1 MASVT
6 LYRKYRPQTFA
17 DIVNQEHVKSTI
29 QQELITGKLPHA
41 FLFYGPRGIGKTTSA
56 RVLAKAL
63 NCTKR
68 KKDEGEPCN
77 ACDSCKNIT
86 EGKSLNLVEVDAAS
100 QTGVDN
106 VRDNIIANARV
117 AVKGDE
123 YKVFIIDEVH
133 MLSTSSFN
141 ALLKTLEEPPERVLF
156 ILATTEIHKIP
167 ETIISRCQRFD
178 FHPVESTL
186 LKDYLTELVKK
197 EERKVDEAVIATIV
211 KKSTGHIRDAMS
223 LLGQV
228 LSIPG
233 DITPES
239 ASLVLPVSNMEHVI
253 RFFDLVSTAKMSE
266 GMLLLDELG
275 KQGLRFQHYCTE
287 LIEFAHE
294 MMLMIIG
301 SHPDVFE
308 GIVGNDQL
316 EQIKTISQ
324 RYSAEKLLWSIDI
337 LMKRREQLKNYNEG
351 KLPLELAIV
360 ELSKQPQQKTVPQS
374 VAQPA
379 PPPVE
384 SPSPAKPAP
393 LPKAPVENI
402 NKKTA
407 NLQSGKT
414 ANKEESQVLS
424 PPGHKDGGS
433 AFADATVD
441 RDVTRS
447 KATSDRGGVNAKLAN
462 LQSNKATKNDEIVLE
477 SVELD
482 PSAPLATF
490 EEIEGV
496 WREFMN
502 KLSDTSH
509 SLFIVMKTG
518 ELRKSENGGPLLVFR
533 FQMHYDHVARS
544 KALLVEHGAKILP
557 GKKMDFELTI
567 DENMDYATGG
577 DVEEPKQEEKEA
589 LLNEF
594 SQLAEAFGGSVME

>member
-17 DIVNQEHVKSTI
+17 EIVNQEHVKSTI

-63 NCTKR
+63 NCSTR
-68 KKDEGEPCN
+68 KSTEGEPCN
-77 ACDSCKNIT
+77 TCDSCKNIT
-86 EGKSLNLVEVDAAS
+86 AGKSLNLIEVDAAS
-100 QTGVDN
+100 QTGVEN
-106 VRDNIIANARV
+106 IRDNIIANARV

-133 MLSTSSFN
+133 MLSTHSFN
-141 ALLKTLEEPPERVLF
+141 ALLKTIEEPPERVLF

-178 FHPVESTL
+178 FHPVESAL
-186 LKDYLTELVKK
+186 LKEYLTELVKK

-239 ASLVLPVSNMEHVI
+239 ASLVLPVTNMEHVI
-253 RFFDLVSTAKMSE
+253 RFFDLVSQAKMSE

-275 KQGLRFQHYCTE
+275 KQGIRFQHYCTE

-301 SHPDVFE
+301 SHPDIFD

-316 EQIKTISQ
+316 EQIKAIAQ

-337 LMKRREQLKNYNEG
+337 LMKRREQLKNFNEG

-360 ELSKQPQQKTVPQS
+360 ELSKQPQIQSAPNSVPP
-374 VAQPA
+374 VASS
-379 PPPVE
+379 PPP
-384 SPSPAKPAP
+384 PPLMTKPAP
-393 LPKAPVENI
+393 LPKAPVENTNEQK
-402 NKKTA
+402 NKPA
-407 NLQSGKT
+407 NLQNVKATELQNQKQTGINQNSLSGRK
-414 ANKEESQVLS
+414 V
-424 PPGHKDGGS
+424 GG
-433 AFADATVD
+433 
-441 RDVTRS
+441 DVTRS
-447 KATSDRGGVNAKLAN
+447 EATSDRGG
-462 LQSNKATKNDEIVLE
+462 TKETADIVLE
-477 SVELD
+477 SVEVD
-482 PSAPLATF
+482 PNAPLATF

-502 KLSDTSH
+502 KLSDASH
-509 SLFIVMKTG
+509 SLFIVMRTG
-518 ELRKSENGGPLLVFR
+518 ELRQSESGGALLAFR

-544 KALLVEHGAKILP
+544 KNILIEHGARMLP
-557 GKKMDFELTI
+557 GKRMQFELAI
-567 DENMDYATGG
+567 DENMDYVSGG